1 MNDNNIKPIFTKKV
15 NLSNKNDM
23 VEFLVK
29 HPRYWTMN
37 SWNRLSS
44 YAQNVKLHNLR
55 LPEDISEKA
64 YDFIGAECETYNEQ
78 LDMLLSEFTLET
90 GYFAGF
96 NGRSGGY
103 IVLYDSVREPDTG
116 ELRVSNA
123 SIDSDCTVEDFAER
137 STSNLRERVELVT
150 RFDKLCDDIRAL
162 FIESVRNCELIPTTY
177 YKPESRLVAVLPDNK
192 ADDENTDTIDTDDE
206 NDLTVDLDKK
216 ADDADLPAL
225 TAEQE
230 ERVYRNVLRRYHVQD
245 ANEHVNNEIR
255 SIVGDDALSRTKDI
269 DYLANL
275 SEIDYQNALKLY
287 SLSIADFKAMATV
300 FEDDYDCNVDENS
313 QWENLVTDYI
323 DNIAFD
329 ELIVELRE
337 AYDDYLK
344 SPALVEKKTYK
355 AYSAYC
361 EKQKAEKPG
370 EMPLTYN
377 EYVAEYG
384 LTNDTPDP
392 SFNIFMQNDYF
403 GFILHSQQ

>member
-1 MNDNNIKPIFTKKV
+1 MDVKNIKPIFTKEID
-15 NLSNKNDM
+15 LSNKNDM
-23 VEFLVK
+23 VEFLAK

-37 SWNRLSS
+37 GWNELSS

-64 YDFIGAECETYNEQ
+64 YDFIDAECETYNEQ
-78 LDMLLSEFTLET
+78 LHMLLSEFTLET

-116 ELRVSNA
+116 KLRVSNA

-137 STSNLRERVELVT
+137 SMSNLRERVELVT

-177 YKPESRLVAVLPDNK
+177 YKPESRLIAVLPDNK
-192 ADDENTDTIDTDDE
+192 ANDENTDAVDTDDE

-216 ADDADLPAL
+216 TGDADLPAL

-230 ERVYRNVLRRYHVQD
+230 ERVYRNVLHRYHVQD

-269 DYLANL
+269 DYLAGL
-275 SEIDYQNALKLY
+275 PEIDYQNALKLY

-300 FEDDYDCNVDENS
+300 FEDNYDCNVDENS

-323 DNIAFD
+323 DNIDFD
-329 ELIVELRE
+329 ELIAELRE
-337 AYDDYLK
+337 TYDDYLK

-370 EMPLTYN
+370 KMPLTYN

-403 GFILHSQQ
+403 EFMRSR

>member
-1 MNDNNIKPIFTKKV
+1 MDVKNIKPIFTKEID
-15 NLSNKNDM
+15 LSNKNDM
-23 VEFLVK
+23 VEFLAK

-37 SWNRLSS
+37 GWNELSS

-64 YDFIGAECETYNEQ
+64 YDFIDAECETYNEQ
-78 LDMLLSEFTLET
+78 LHMLLSEFTLET
-90 GYFAGF
+90 GYFADF

-116 ELRVSNA
+116 KLRVSNA

-137 STSNLRERVELVT
+137 SMSNLRERVELVT

-177 YKPESRLVAVLPDNK
+177 YKPESRLIAVLPDNK
-192 ADDENTDTIDTDDE
+192 ANDENTDAVDTDDE

-216 ADDADLPAL
+216 TGDADLPAL

-230 ERVYRNVLRRYHVQD
+230 ERVYRNVLHRYHVQD

-269 DYLANL
+269 DYLAGL
-275 SEIDYQNALKLY
+275 PEIDYQNALKLY

-300 FEDDYDCNVDENS
+300 FEDNYDCNVDENS

-323 DNIAFD
+323 DNIDFD
-329 ELIVELRE
+329 ELIAELRE
-337 AYDDYLK
+337 TYDDYLK

-370 EMPLTYN
+370 KMPLTYN

-403 GFILHSQQ
+403 EFMRSR

>member
-1 MNDNNIKPIFTKKV
+1 MDVKNIKPIFTKEID
-15 NLSNKNDM
+15 LSNKNDM
-23 VEFLVK
+23 VEFLAK

-37 SWNRLSS
+37 GWNELSS

-64 YDFIGAECETYNEQ
+64 YDFIDAECETYNEQ

-90 GYFAGF
+90 GYFANF

-116 ELRVSNA
+116 KLRVSNA

-137 STSNLRERVELVT
+137 SMSNLRERVELVT

-162 FIESVRNCELIPTTY
+162 FIESVRDCELVPTTY

-192 ADDENTDTIDTDDE
+192 ANTENIDAVDTDDE

-216 ADDADLPAL
+216 TDDIDLPAL

-230 ERVYRNVLRRYHVQD
+230 ERVYRNVLHRYHVQD

-269 DYLANL
+269 DYLAGL
-275 SEIDYQNALKLY
+275 PEIDYQNALKLY

-300 FEDDYDCNVDENS
+300 FEDNYDCNVDENS

-323 DNIAFD
+323 DNIDFD

-337 AYDDYLK
+337 TYDDYLK

-361 EKQKAEKPG
+361 EKQKTEKPG

-403 GFILHSQQ
+403 EFMRSR